1 VTTGTALLSYSSL
14 NMKRNERDFSKYIM
28 GVNYGLLL
36 IDGNIRRISKKYF
49 RHVRMS

>member
-1 VTTGTALLSYSSL
+1 
-14 NMKRNERDFSKYIM
+14 MKRNERDFSEDTT

-36 IDGNIRRISKKYF
+36 IDGNICRISKKYF